1 MSKKNR
7 NVNSE
12 RVQLTGQPNTGTVC
26 LGAHPVLKGRREI
39 FTGAEE
45 ITAANV
51 VEVLQKAMS
60 VHLQNRA
67 EIEYLENYIR
77 GRQPICDRVKKVRNE
92 ICNKIVINIA
102 NSIVTF
108 KTANFIGEP
117 LQYVSRGADE
127 TVPAKIEQLNSF
139 MMSENKAPKDMDLAY
154 WMFTCGVGYRLTLR
168 DKAESFMKD
177 ELYDEAPFE
186 IYVLDPRNTF
196 VVRRND
202 VTKRV
207 LMGVTYVFTDDNKT
221 AYTVY
226 TDNAT
231 YYITGGPGNDY
242 KIVKPVTHNF
252 GMIPITEYP
261 CNPLRMGAFE
271 VVIDLLD
278 AINTTES
285 NRIDAV
291 EQFVQAVM
299 VFENVDIS
307 DEDFQRLK
315 RDLALKITSRDGNN
329 AKVYYLNEQLDQS
342 QTQTLID
349 NMKDLVLEIVGMPS
363 QGNANT
369 SDSSNNGAVI
379 MKNGWWNAEARA
391 KETELE
397 WKASETDFLK
407 IALKICR
414 DAGAL
419 DLKISDINMKFFRRS
434 YENLLVKVQSF
445 QAMIDAGC
453 PPIQAYTV
461 SGLVID
467 PESAALAYDKYQQEK
482 EAELEKQLERE
493 KPSETILT
501 EESGD
506 GDKIVE
512 QE

>member
-1 MSKKNR
+1 MSKKNKS
-7 NVNSE
+7 VNRDNI
-12 RVQLTGQPNTGTVC
+12 RVTGQPNTGTVH
-26 LGAHPVLKGRREI
+26 LGSRHVLKGRREI

-45 ITAANV
+45 ITADNV
-51 VEVLQKAMS
+51 VSVLQKAMS
-60 VHLQNRA
+60 VHLQNRE
-67 EIEYLENYIR
+67 EIEYLYNYLK
-77 GRQPICDRVKKVRNE
+77 GEQPILNRNKKYRKE

-102 NSIVTF
+102 NQIVVF
-108 KTANFIGEP
+108 KVANFIGEP

-127 TVPAKIEQLNSF
+127 SVPAKIEQLNSF
-139 MMSENKAPKDMDLAY
+139 MMSENKAQKDMEQAN
-154 WMFTCGVGYRLTLR
+154 WMFTAGTSYRLTLR
-168 DKAESFMKD
+168 DKAERFMKD

-186 IYVLDPRNTF
+186 VYVLDPRNTF
-196 VVRRND
+196 VVKRND

-207 LMGVTYVFTDDNKT
+207 LMGVTYVFTDDNKIS
-221 AYTVY
+221 YTVY
-226 TDNAT
+226 TENAT
-231 YYITGGPGNDY
+231 YYITGGTTGEFEIKNV
-242 KIVKPVTHNF
+242 ITHNF

-271 VVIDLLD
+271 VVIDLLN

-285 NRIDAV
+285 NRLDGV
-291 EQFVQAVM
+291 EQFIQGIM
-299 VFENVDIS
+299 VFENVDIA
-307 DEDFQRLK
+307 DEKFEELRQK
-315 RDLALKITSRDGNN
+315 GALKITSRDGVS
-329 AKVYYLNEQLDQS
+329 AKVYYLNEQLDQT

-391 KETELE
+391 KETESM
-397 WKASETDFLK
+397 WKAAESDFLK
-407 IALKICR
+407 IILKICR

-467 PESAALAYDKYQQEK
+467 PESAALQYEQYQEKK
-482 EAELEKQLERE
+482 EAELEKQLEQQ
-493 KPSETILT
+493 KPTETILT
-501 EESGD
+501 ESETNGETE
-506 GDKIVE
+506 E
-512 QE
+512 QK

>member
-1 MSKKNR
+1 MSKRNKSVNR
-7 NVNSE
+7 DNI
-12 RVQLTGQPNTGTVC
+12 QLTGQPNTGIVC
-26 LGAHPVLKGRREI
+26 LGPHPVLKGRRQI
-39 FTGAEE
+39 FAGAEE
-45 ITAANV
+45 ITTENV
-51 VEVLQKAMS
+51 VSVLGKAMS

-77 GRQPICDRVKKVRNE
+77 GRQPICDRIKKVRNE

-127 TVPAKIEQLNSF
+127 SIPAKIEQFNSF

-168 DKAESFMKD
+168 DKAEKFMKD
-177 ELYDEAPFE
+177 ELFDEAPFE

-207 LMGVTYVFTDDNKT
+207 LMGVTYVFTDDNKVS
-221 AYTVY
+221 YTVY

-231 YYITGGPGNDY
+231 YYINGGTLGGY
-242 KIVKPVTHNF
+242 KITKTVTHNF
-252 GMIPITEYP
+252 GVIPIVEYP

-285 NRIDAV
+285 NRLDGV
-291 EQFVQAVM
+291 EQFIQAVM
-299 VFENVDIS
+299 VFENVDI
-307 DEDFQRLK
+307 DGEDFERLK
-315 RDLALKITSRDGNN
+315 QEGALKISSRDGIS

-391 KETELE
+391 KETESM
-397 WKASETDFLK
+397 WKAAESDFLK
-407 IALKICR
+407 IALKVCR

-419 DLKISDINMKFFRRS
+419 ELKISDINMKFFRRS
-434 YENLLVKVQSF
+434 YEDLLVKTQSF
-445 QAMIDAGC
+445 QSLIGAGC

-467 PESAALAYDKYQQEK
+467 PESAALQYEKYQQEK
-482 EAELEKQLERE
+482 EAELERQLERE
-493 KPSETILT
+493 QPTETIMT
-501 EESGD
+501 EKAD
-506 GDKIVE
+506 GGEVTE
-512 QE
+512 GE